1 MCLNLNYWL
10 IAPTG
15 QVPTHEPQSMQVPSS
30 QADFPSSSNERAP
43 TGHPPTQAPHPM
55 QASLSIFTAIVISSL
70 FNNLYSNYSDNQV
83 VNQDSLVS
91 AGLP

>member
-10 IAPTG
+10 IDPTG

>member
-15 QVPTHEPQSMQVPSS
+15 QVPTHVPQSMQVPSS
-30 QADFPSSSNERAP
+30 QTDFPSSFNERAP

-70 FNNLYSNYSDNQV
+70 FNNLYPNYSDNQV

>member
-15 QVPTHEPQSMQVPSS
+15 QVPTHVPQSMQVPSS
-30 QADFPSSSNERAP
+30 QTDFPSSFNERAP

-70 FNNLYSNYSDNQV
+70 FNNLYLNYSDNQV

>member
-1 MCLNLNYWL
+1 MCLKLNYWL

-15 QVPTHEPQSMQVPSS
+15 QVPTHVPQSMQVPSS
-30 QADFPSSSNERAP
+30 QTDFPSSFNERAH

>member
-1 MCLNLNYWL
+1 
-10 IAPTG
+10 
-15 QVPTHEPQSMQVPSS
+15 MQVPSS
-30 QADFPSSSNERAP
+30 QTDFPSSSNERAP

-70 FNNLYSNYSDNQV
+70 FINLYSNYNYNQV

-91 AGLP
+91 VGLP

>member
-15 QVPTHEPQSMQVPSS
+15 QVPTHVPQSMQVPSS
-30 QADFPSSSNERAP
+30 QTDFPSSFNERAP

-55 QASLSIFTAIVISSL
+55 QASLSIFTAIVFSSL

>member
-1 MCLNLNYWL
+1 MCSNLNYWL

-30 QADFPSSSNERAP
+30 QTDFPSSSNERAP

-70 FNNLYSNYSDNQV
+70 FNNLYSNYSDSQV